1 MKRPINPGRLILAT
15 IVSPAIGAFL
25 VFVLL
30 TIFDQGVFDDPLGYL
45 EFLGTVVGVGTV
57 LIGWPTM
64 LLIGLPLHG
73 WLCHKNQRHWARY
86 AGFGAIGGLVPA
98 LAFGLFD
105 GGGNIQLL
113 LIGLGVGSVTAVLF
127 HFIRGPHLALT
138 EPANH
143 PT

>member
-1 MKRPINPGRLILAT
+1 MYKR
-15 IVSPAIGAFL
+15 
-25 VFVLL
+25 
-30 TIFDQGVFDDPLGYL
+30 QVFDDPLGYL

-64 LLIGLPLHG
+64 LIVGLPLHG
-73 WLCHKNQRHWARY
+73 WLCHKDQRHWARY
-86 AGFGAIGGLVPA
+86 AGFGAIGGLAPA

-138 EPANH
+138 EPANL